1 MVSGA
6 REASATAASAENT
19 PRGQV
24 SPLPG
29 GVGLSGLRVYDWPAA
44 DGVCGGSPH
53 IHLVCAEAYAVVG
66 GTGCVQTLTARGY
79 AEVPLT
85 AGAVVWFTPG
95 TIHRL
100 VNDGDLHIV
109 VIMQNAGLPEAG
121 DAVFT
126 FPPDV
131 LADAGAYRRA
141 AALDGDPEQAA
152 RRRRDLALDGY
163 LTLRDRVR
171 DGDRDALGDFYRA
184 ARALKADSFDA
195 WTRRWQ
201 TGPMAAATATG
212 EQLTHL
218 NAGDWSHL
226 TEAAVHRLPPPAEAD
241 RAFGMCGRLD
251 TYDPSAAATA
261 RQSNSRAGTVS
272 ARAR

>member
-1 MVSGA
+1 V
-6 REASATAASAENT
+6 
-19 PRGQV
+19 V

-66 GTGCVQTLTARGY
+66 GSGCVQTLTAGGY

-109 VIMQNAGLPEAG
+109 VIMQNSGLPEAG

-131 LADAGAYRRA
+131 LADPHAYGRA
-141 AALDGDPEQAA
+141 AALDGEPGSAA
-152 RRRRDLALDGY
+152 LRRRDLALQGY
-163 LTLRDRVR
+163 VSLRERVR
-171 DGDRDALGDFYRA
+171 GGDAGALKDFYRA
-184 ARALKADSFDA
+184 ARALKADSLEE
-195 WTRRWQ
+195 WTRRWKA
-201 TGPMAAATATG
+201 GPMAAAAETG
-212 EQLTHL
+212 DQLARL
-218 NAGDWSHL
+218 RDGDWSHL
-226 TEAAVHRLPPPAEAD
+226 TEAAVHSLAPPAEA
-241 RAFGMCGRLD
+241 AFGMCGRLD
-251 TYDPSAAATA
+251 TYDPAAA
-261 RQSNSRAGTVS
+261 V
-272 ARAR
+272 

>member
-1 MVSGA
+1 MVSDRPWP
-6 REASATAASAENT
+6 REPGGT
-19 PRGQV
+19 QV

-66 GTGCVQTLTARGY
+66 GAGAVQTLNARGY
-79 AEVPLT
+79 AEVPLS

-100 VNDGDLHIV
+100 VNDGDLRLV

-126 FPPDV
+126 FPPSV
-131 LADAGAYRRA
+131 LADPAAYGRA
-141 AALDGDPEQAA
+141 AALDGDPGAAA

-163 LTLRDRVR
+163 LTLRERVR
-171 DGDRDALGDFYRA
+171 DGDVGALHDFYRA
-184 ARALKADSFDA
+184 ARALKADSFEA
-195 WTRRWQ
+195 WSERWKA
-201 TGPMAAATATG
+201 GPMAAATATG
-212 EQLTHL
+212 EQLARL
-218 NAGDWSHL
+218 RDGDWTHL
-226 TEAAVHRLPPPAEAD
+226 TEAAVHRLDPPAEQT
-241 RAFGMCGRLD
+241 FGMCGRLD
-251 TYDPSAAATA
+251 TYDPADAETI
-261 RQSNSRAGTVS
+261 RPRE
-272 ARAR
+272 R